1 MTSADRSKH
10 PIFARFYARASID
23 MDRGG
28 MADHRARLLS
38 GLSGTVLEAG
48 CGNGRNF
55 PHYPDTVTR
64 VVAVEPDPYL
74 RGLAERAAQTA
85 PVPIDVIKG
94 TAEEIPAPD
103 ESFDAV
109 VACLMLCSVPD
120 QATALAEMRRVLR
133 PGGQLRFL
141 EHVRAETP
149 VLARVQRA
157 LEATVW
163 PLLTGGCHPARD
175 TAAAIRTAF
184 TVDEVTH
191 FDFPPTRV
199 RQPASPHIIG
209 SATRAP
215 SDPAE
220 EQR

>member
-10 PIFARFYARASID
+10 PIFARFYARVSVD
-23 MDRGG
+23 MDKGG

-38 GLSGTVLEAG
+38 GLTGTVLETG

-55 PHYPDTVTR
+55 PRYPETVTR

-74 RGLAERAAQTA
+74 RALAEQAAKTA
-85 PVPIDVIKG
+85 PVPIEIVKG
-94 TAEEIPAPD
+94 TAEDIPAPD
-103 ESFDAV
+103 ESFDAA

-120 QATALAEMRRVLR
+120 QATALAEIRRVLR

-163 PLLTGGCHPARD
+163 PLLAGGCHPARD
-175 TAAAIRTAF
+175 TETSIRAAF
-184 TVDEVTH
+184 TVDEVTR
-191 FDFPPTRV
+191 FDFPPGRI

-215 SDPAE
+215 SDTQ